1 MTKHVF
7 IVAILSLSTLSCG
20 DFKRRLSG
28 LSAGT
33 GTESA
38 TTTTGRFV
46 LLQAQRASTGG
57 TVAPVVVRM
66 DSQTGET
73 WMLDIGEPTKWVS
86 VEDNLRPIGKYD
98 SATGKVDWG
107 VKLPDGRYLNDLSKE
122 ELVRHLG
129 ALIIGKRDGSPKQ

>member
-7 IVAILSLSTLSCG
+7 MVAMFSISALSCG
-20 DFKRRLSG
+20 DFRRRLAG
-28 LSAGT
+28 PSAST
-33 GTESA
+33 SESA
-38 TTTTGRFV
+38 TAPTGRFV
-46 LLQAQRASTGG
+46 LLQAQRTSTGG

-73 WMLDIGEPTKWVS
+73 WILDVGEPTKWIS
-86 VEDNLRPIGKYD
+86 VEDNLKPIGKYD
-98 SATGKVDWG
+98 SATGRVDWG

-129 ALIIGKRDGSPKQ
+129 ALIIGKRDGSPKK